1 MSVNDKNRPQK
12 RTTEIRKDD
21 IAAAFN
27 LLIPNIKGRVI
38 FTNKNKNK
46 SQFI

>member
-1 MSVNDKNRPQK
+1 MTKIDPKKEQPKYGKMILQRS
-12 RTTEIRKDD
+12 
-21 IAAAFN
+21 FN

-46 SQFI
+46 SRFI